1 MPFRARWI
9 AIGVGVVLLAFGVL
23 LAVQH
28 RQEASVP
35 RLVQEHGT
43 VPGFSVTTLDGKTI
57 DAATLRN
64 KTVVVNFFNSWCIP
78 CHQEAPA
85 LRAFYAAHKNDP
97 DFQMIG
103 IVHDDEEGA
112 VRKYV
117 RDEKIDYPVALDP
130 KGSAAL
136 GFGTTGQPETYVIA
150 PDGVAACGA
159 LGASS
164 LSALNTWVDGVR
176 AGAICK

>member
-9 AIGVGVVLLAFGVL
+9 AIGVGVVLVAFGVL

-28 RQEASVP
+28 RTEASVP

-43 VPGFSVTTLDGKTI
+43 VPDFSVTTLDGKTI
-57 DAATLRN
+57 DGASLRN

-78 CHQEAPA
+78 CRQEAPA
-85 LRAFYAAHKNDP
+85 LRAFYEAHKNDA
-97 DFQMIG
+97 DFEMIG
-103 IVHDDEEGA
+103 IVHDDDETA
-112 VRKYV
+112 VRKYA
-117 RDEKIDYPVALDP
+117 RDEKIEYPIALDP

-150 PDGVAACGA
+150 TDGVAACGT

-164 LSALNTWVDGVR
+164 LSSLNAWLDGVR